1 MIMGPKALFNVLIK
15 LIGVITIAY
24 ILMDLMNILSGLG
37 YSGLYSAKSLYL
49 IIMFVFGLYLLQND
63 NWFFVIGTKTT
74 NLSFATEYTI
84 QNIVLL
90 CLKLIGI
97 VLMTIQ
103 FSSLLDFIQFYISTD
118 SVELSSSIWLMTIN
132 IVLLLLGCALLI
144 LNPIKIDN
152 EDK

>member
-1 MIMGPKALFNVLIK
+1 MVMGPKALFNVLIK
-15 LIGVITIAY
+15 LIGIITIAY

-74 NLSFATEYTI
+74 NLLFETEYTI

-103 FSSLLDFIQFYISTD
+103 FSSLLDFLQFYISTN
-118 SVELSSSIWLMTIN
+118 SVELSASIWLITIN
-132 IVLLLLGCALLI
+132 IVLLLLGCVLLI
-144 LNPIKIDN
+144 LSPIKIDN
-152 EDK
+152 GDK